1 MSAPST
7 HSDTSS
13 ISPRQSLRAP
23 AAAAVPGK
31 TTASPLIVDLAAT
44 PGLADLLTREASGQH
59 IPSVTFTVQK
69 PGGSPFDF
77 ETITLT
83 NATILSYEEKA
94 GFATRVALGYDKVEV
109 EQIEQNANGSPGTLH
124 TFTFDLRTN
133 GGTLA
138 SPPADALVPTAR
150 EPAFPQRRASPAVR
164 RTHHVGAFDARVQA
178 IWPRRSQR
186 ARGRQRCREND
197 ALALS

>member
-1 MSAPST
+1 
-7 HSDTSS
+7 
-13 ISPRQSLRAP
+13 
-23 AAAAVPGK
+23 
-31 TTASPLIVDLAAT
+31 LIVDLAAT

-109 EQIEQNANGSPGTLH
+109 EQIEQNANGSPGTPH

-138 SPPADALVPTAR
+138 SPPADALVPTVPTGGTFNYFLNVAGVTGGSQD
-150 EPAFPQRRASPAVR
+150 A
-164 RTHHVGAFDARVQA
+164 HHAGALTRSGTSS
-178 IWPRRSQR
+178 IWPRRSRR
-186 ARGRQRCREND
+186 AQAAAVPEKRRPRR
-197 ALALS
+197 